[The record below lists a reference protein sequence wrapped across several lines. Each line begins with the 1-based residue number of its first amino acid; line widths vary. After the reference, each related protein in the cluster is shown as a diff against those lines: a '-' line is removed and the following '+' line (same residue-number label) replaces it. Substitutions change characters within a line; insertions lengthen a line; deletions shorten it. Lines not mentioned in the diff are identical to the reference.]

1 VPEGTENPPNDPSV
15 DDLLERARRLRQD
28 SVELVRRLEQ
38 LLLEL
43 NERRA
48 IQFDSALRQLEGRER
63 RPE

>member
-1 VPEGTENPPNDPSV
+1 MPEGTENPPNDPSV